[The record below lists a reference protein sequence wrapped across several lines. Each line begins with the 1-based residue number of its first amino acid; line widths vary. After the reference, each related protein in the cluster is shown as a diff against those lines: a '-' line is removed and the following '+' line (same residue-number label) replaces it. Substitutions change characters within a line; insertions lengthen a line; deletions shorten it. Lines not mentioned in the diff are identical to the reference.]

1 MLAEHEISS
10 TVSTYSMFCP
20 KCNKIM
26 LPLNK
31 NDPWSKLICLDC
43 VIIIEPRLYQL
54 RKVRASCEMRTFET
68 KAIDVA
74 KVGNNTVKFSTV
86 DYFPKLIRVCYGDT
100 EFIVDRDDMK
110 RMLSDIQLLKEN
122 E

>member
-1 MLAEHEISS
+1 
-10 TVSTYSMFCP
+10 
-20 KCNKIM
+20 
-26 LPLNK
+26 
-31 NDPWSKLICLDC
+31 
-43 VIIIEPRLYQL
+43 
-54 RKVRASCEMRTFET
+54 MRTFEV

-110 RMLSDIQLLKEN
+110 HMLSDIQLLKED